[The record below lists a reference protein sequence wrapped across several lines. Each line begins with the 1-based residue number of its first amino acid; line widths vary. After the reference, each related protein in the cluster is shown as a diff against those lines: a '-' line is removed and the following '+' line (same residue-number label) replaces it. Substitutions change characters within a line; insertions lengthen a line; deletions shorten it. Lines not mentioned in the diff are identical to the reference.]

1 MIFTN
6 GAGPTIGKQNEG
18 PMKNHNMKKSTNTTK
33 IAKLIDILADG
44 KNVPTTTLRR
54 ALRTEYVSSVVREA
68 REQGAVI
75 YSNRIK
81 NREGK
86 TVTAYRLAN

>member
-6 GAGPTIGKQNEG
+6 GAGPAIGKQNEG
-18 PMKNHNMKKSTNTTK
+18 PMKNHNMKSTNTTK
-33 IAKLIDILADG
+33 IAKLFDILADG

>member
-1 MIFTN
+1 MIFTDE
-6 GAGPTIGKQNEG
+6 AGPDISKQNEG
-18 PMKNHNMKKSTNTTK
+18 PMKNHNMKSTNTTK

-54 ALRTEYVSSVVREA
+54 ALRTEHVSSVVREA
-68 REQGAVI
+68 RNQGAVI

-81 NREGK
+81 SRAGK